1 MLHIIFQVVCWTI
14 NAMLD
19 LPSVGLHSQVA
30 DDVEA
35 LLNND
40 LDTDEDA
47 EEDAEAETTCTV
59 QSSPQA
65 PCNIAV

>member
-1 MLHIIFQVVCWTI
+1 MLHILQVVCWTI
-14 NAMLD
+14 NAMLN

-35 LLNND
+35 LLNDD
-40 LDTDEDA
+40 LDTDGEDG
-47 EEDAEAETTCTV
+47 EAETTCTV
-59 QSSPQA
+59 PSSAQA

>member
-1 MLHIIFQVVCWTI
+1 
-14 NAMLD
+14 MLD
-19 LPSVGLHSQVA
+19 LPSVGLHSKVA

-35 LLNND
+35 LLNDD
-40 LDTDEDA
+40 LDTDEDG
-47 EEDAEAETTCTV
+47 EVETTCTV

>member
-1 MLHIIFQVVCWTI
+1 
-14 NAMLD
+14 MLD

-35 LLNND
+35 LLDDD
-40 LDTDEDA
+40 LDTD

-59 QSSPQA
+59 QSSQHS
-65 PCNIAV
+65 PCNVAV